1 MANDGTAG
9 AVAGIGV
16 HSGNNGILFMDQISN
31 DHSRIDNNLGLSSG
45 SWQMVDWFAVDERA
59 FNYYNGNLMGDWN
72 VWYNRSGDFYLR
84 YTAAP
89 EPSTYI
95 MVTGLLML
103 PGFRMFRR
111 FIKKAKPEES
121 ETEV

>member
-1 MANDGTAG
+1 
-9 AVAGIGV
+9 
-16 HSGNNGILFMDQISN
+16 
-31 DHSRIDNNLGLSSG
+31 
-45 SWQMVDWFAVDERA
+45 MVDWFAVDESA
-59 FNYYNGNLMGDWN
+59 YNFYNGNAHGDWN
-72 VWYNRSGDFYLR
+72 VWYNGSGDFYLR

-111 FIKKAKPEES
+111 FMKKAKPEDS
-121 ETEV
+121 SVDA

>member
-1 MANDGTAG
+1 MYGTMG
-9 AVAGIGV
+9 
-16 HSGNNGILFMDQISN
+16 
-31 DHSRIDNNLGLSSG
+31 LGTFIC
-45 SWQMVDWFAVDERA
+45 V
-59 FNYYNGNLMGDWN
+59 
-72 VWYNRSGDFYLR
+72 

>member
-1 MANDGTAG
+1 
-9 AVAGIGV
+9 
-16 HSGNNGILFMDQISN
+16 
-31 DHSRIDNNLGLSSG
+31 
-45 SWQMVDWFAVDERA
+45 
-59 FNYYNGNLMGDWN
+59 MGDWN
-72 VWYNRSGDFYLR
+72 VWYNGAGDFYFDTLL
-84 YTAAP
+84 AP